1 MIELPN
7 TTDKRSI
14 IQLTGLSKL
23 FTTGKYEVKALGP
36 IDLELYSTD
45 FTIIY
50 GPSGCG
56 KSTLLNIICG
66 LEPPST
72 GKVIV
77 RDTDV
82 YSMDEN
88 QRADFRARKFG
99 IVYQMPYWVKSLN
112 VLENV
117 AIPLLLQKAPTDY
130 SYARARESLERV
142 GLQEFGDNIPT
153 ELSGGQQQK
162 ASLARALVTNPW
174 IIIADEPTGNLDTK
188 SASEVINL
196 LMDLNNKAK
205 RTIIMVTHNLD
216 YLPYATRTISMKDGT
231 IAEAKHVKRMDKVLS
246 VIKPLNVSSAEDY
259 HEEGQ
264 VNTEKGVYSK

>member
-1 MIELPN
+1 MTSKPESKKSVIEI
-7 TTDKRSI
+7 TS
-14 IQLTGLSKL
+14 LSKL
-23 FTTGKYEVKALGP
+23 FTVGQYEVKALGP
-36 IDLELYSTD
+36 IDLKLYSTD

-72 GKVIV
+72 GKVMV

-88 QRADFRARKFG
+88 ARADFRARKFG
-99 IVYQMPYWVKSLN
+99 IVYQMPYWVKSLS

-117 AIPLLLQKAPTDY
+117 AIPLLLQKTPTDY
-130 SYARARESLERV
+130 AYSRAQESIDRV
-142 GLQEFGDNIPT
+142 GMKGFEKHVPT

-174 IIIADEPTGNLDTK
+174 IVIADEPTGNLDTK
-188 SASEVINL
+188 SAAEVIQL
-196 LMDLNNKAK
+196 LMDLNTKSK

-216 YLPYATRTISMKDGT
+216 YLPYATRTISMVDGV
-231 IAEAKHVKRMDKVLS
+231 IAESKHVKRMDEVLK
-246 VIKPLNVSSAEDY
+246 VIKPLDVAVDTTAPVDGNNNK
-259 HEEGQ
+259 HE
-264 VNTEKGVYSK
+264 V